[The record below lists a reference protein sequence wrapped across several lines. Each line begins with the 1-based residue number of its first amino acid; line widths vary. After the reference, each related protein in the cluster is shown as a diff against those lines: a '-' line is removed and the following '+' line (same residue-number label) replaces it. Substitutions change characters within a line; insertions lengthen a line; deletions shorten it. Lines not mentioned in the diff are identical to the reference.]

1 MIFNTARSFMNKKNY
16 RNLLFTTLAV
26 LLLGIFGFK
35 YLEGWSWIDCIN
47 YSVSTMVT
55 TGNAGVIPKTEA
67 GKIFNIFYMFTSVV
81 LILLFVNTI
90 TQHFKEVRKTKF
102 FKHERHQKIAKDHVN
117 QSIKSDNREI
127 N

>member
-1 MIFNTARSFMNKKNY
+1 MNFNTARSFMNKKDY
-16 RNLLFTTLAV
+16 RNLLFTTIAV

-35 YLEGWSWIDCIN
+35 YLEHWSWIDCIN

-67 GKIFNIFYMFTSVV
+67 GKIFNIFYMFISVV
-81 LILLFVNTI
+81 LILLFINTI
-90 TQHFKEVRKTKF
+90 TQHFRDVRKTRD
-102 FKHERHQKIAKDHVN
+102 FKHERHQKIAKDHV
-117 QSIKSDNREI
+117 SESMKSGIEKI

>member
-16 RNLLFTTLAV
+16 RNLLFSTLAV

-35 YLEGWSWIDCIN
+35 YLEKWSWIDCVN

-55 TGNAGVIPKTEA
+55 TGNAGVIPITKA
-67 GKIFNIFYMFTSVV
+67 GKIFNIFYMFTSVI
-81 LILLFVNTI
+81 LILIFINTI
-90 TQHFKEVRKTKF
+90 TQHFRDVRKTKD
-102 FKHERHQKIAKDHVN
+102 FKHERHQKIVKDHVSE
-117 QSIKSDNREI
+117 SIKSGIEKI

>member
-16 RNLLFTTLAV
+16 RNLLFSTVAV

-35 YLEGWSWIDCIN
+35 YLEKWSWIDCVN

-55 TGNAGVIPKTEA
+55 TGNAGVIPITKA
-67 GKIFNIFYMFTSVV
+67 GKIFNIFYMFTSVI
-81 LILLFVNTI
+81 LILIFINTI
-90 TQHFKEVRKTKF
+90 TQHFRDVRKTKD
-102 FKHERHQKIAKDHVN
+102 FKHERHQKIAKDHVSE
-117 QSIKSDNREI
+117 SIKSGIEKI